1 MDKVKLICGD
11 DIYYQ
16 DHEFNILEI
25 FREKGKNN
33 YDYLYNNVA
42 ENDIKNAQCYDMHH
56 IRFLRIPHET
66 KTYYDFGQIES

>member
-1 MDKVKLICGD
+1 MNMDKVKLICGD

-16 DHEFNILEI
+16 DHEFNILGI

-42 ENDIKNAQCYDMHH
+42 ENDIQNAQ
-56 IRFLRIPHET
+56 FLRIPHET